1 MSEAFLFP
9 GQGSQ
14 RVGMGRDVAAALPAA
29 RRVFEEAD
37 DVLGFALSRLCFEG
51 PEETLQL
58 TENTQPALLATSI
71 ALYRCLEERGRLPAM
86 VAGHSLGEYS
96 ALVAAAALSLAD
108 ALRLVRRRGQLMQEA
123 VPVGVGAM
131 AAVLGPAPE
140 EVAEIAAE
148 AANVTGGVC
157 AVANL
162 NAPGQTVIAGHRE
175 AVERAIDLAARRG
188 ARRSVLLP
196 VSAPFH
202 CPLMAP
208 AREGL
213 EPMLESVELSDPR
226 VPVFCNV
233 DAAAVTTGAAARD
246 ALIRQIE
253 GAVRWVESVR
263 AMIGVGAGRFVEVG
277 PGGVLAGLVK
287 RIDRSAAVSSVGG
300 LPDLEALTAEDSG

>member
-175 AVERAIDLAARRG
+175 AVERAIELAARRG